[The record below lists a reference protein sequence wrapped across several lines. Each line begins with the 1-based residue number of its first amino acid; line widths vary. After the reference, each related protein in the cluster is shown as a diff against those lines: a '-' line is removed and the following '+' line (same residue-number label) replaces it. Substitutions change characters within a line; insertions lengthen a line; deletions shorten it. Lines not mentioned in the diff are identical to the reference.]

1 MSERSAKEIIEWR
14 EGVISQLEKAN
25 ELMRAS
31 GMCAKWFDS
40 CDQETLAVT
49 GQANGHLFEQLLRA
63 SQYRDVQCV
72 ELLREGA

>member
-1 MSERSAKEIIEWR
+1 
-14 EGVISQLEKAN
+14 
-25 ELMRAS
+25 
-31 GMCAKWFDS
+31 MCAKWFDS